1 MEVEV
6 FGMAGIPEGA
16 VPGGLP
22 SDGAEPSIIIWPCL
36 ACLHVVLV
44 VHKCRQRICVHLL
57 PLLNCPRE
65 SLQMARDSHSVEAAS
80 SISPVSACFVHF

>member
-22 SDGAEPSIIIWPCL
+22 YGAEPSIFIWPCL
-36 ACLHVVLV
+36 ACLHVALV
-44 VHKCRQRICVHLL
+44 VPKCRQRICVYLL
-57 PLLNCPRE
+57 LLLNCPRE
-65 SLQMARDSHSVEAAS
+65 SLQMTRDSHSVEAAS
-80 SISPVSACFVHF
+80 SISPVNARSLHF